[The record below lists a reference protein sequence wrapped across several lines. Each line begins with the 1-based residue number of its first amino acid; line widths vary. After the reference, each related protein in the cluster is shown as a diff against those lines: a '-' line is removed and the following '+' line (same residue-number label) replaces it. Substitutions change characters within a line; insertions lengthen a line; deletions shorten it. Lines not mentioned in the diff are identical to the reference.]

1 MSLNVGKEIS
11 ALQRM
16 TVRELRRK
24 YEDVFD
30 DETKTGNRA
39 WLIKRIVWRIQE
51 LAEGGL
57 SERARKRAEELANDA
72 DLRLSPPRPKP
83 ATTNPEAQTVTTHV
97 QFDHDDRLPLPGTVL
112 SREYK
117 GRTVQ
122 VRVLTSGFE
131 YEGEVYRSLSA
142 AAKTITG
149 THING
154 FQFFRLRREDRR

>member
-83 ATTNPEAQTVTTHV
+83 ATTNPEAQTVTAQL